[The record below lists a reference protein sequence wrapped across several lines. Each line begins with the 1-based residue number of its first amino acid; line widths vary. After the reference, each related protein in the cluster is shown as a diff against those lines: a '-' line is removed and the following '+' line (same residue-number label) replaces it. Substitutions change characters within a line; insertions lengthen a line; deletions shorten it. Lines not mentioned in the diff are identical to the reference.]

1 MYRFLWR
8 AGPRKLET
16 VGFMRK
22 RAYLSLG
29 SNTGDRAA
37 NLHAAISRLSQVGNV
52 VAVSSFYETAPV
64 EFTRQ
69 PWFLNCAVGFDT
81 DKTPAELLQA
91 ALAIEQAMGRTRTEA
106 KGPRNI
112 DIDILLFDDEL
123 VDEKG
128 LKIPHPC
135 LASRRF
141 VLEPLAEIAP
151 DVTHTLLKKTVRE
164 LLAALPAGQAVRKL
178 ARSEKTKE

>member
-1 MYRFLWR
+1 M
-8 AGPRKLET
+8 G
-16 VGFMRK
+16 K

-37 NLHAAISRLSQVGNV
+37 NLHAGITRLSQVGKV
-52 VAVSSFYETAPV
+52 VALSAFYETEPV
-64 EFTRQ
+64 EFTSQ
-69 PWFLNCAVGFDT
+69 PWFLNCVVGIDT
-81 DKTPAELLQA
+81 DNRPNELLRA
-91 ALAIEQAMGRTRTEA
+91 ALSIEQQMGRKRTEA

-112 DIDILLFDDEL
+112 DIDVLLFEDDV

-128 LKIPHPC
+128 LKIPHPG
-135 LASRRF
+135 LPSRRF

-151 DVTHTLLKKTVRE
+151 EARHPVLNKKVRE

-178 ARSEKTKE
+178 VVTEKAKEQ